1 VTLIIPV
8 VTIDGPAGAGK
19 GTIGQHTALALDWN
33 YLDSGALYRIAA
45 LVAEKHGLSI
55 EQSEALVELLRDVDI
70 RTEARADSE
79 ARIQIEGDDVSER
92 LRTPEIG
99 KIASRLAKLP
109 EIREALLWRQKIAR
123 RSPGL
128 VADGRDM
135 GTVVFP
141 DAVVK
146 IFLTASPEE
155 RAQRRH
161 KQLKDKGLDVNL
173 ARLLEEMRQRDQ
185 RDRERSESPLKA
197 ADDALILD
205 TTDLSIGQVVE
216 RVLELV
222 SVRLS

>member
-1 VTLIIPV
+1 MTLIIPV

-45 LVAEKHGLSI
+45 LVAEGNALDI

-70 RTEARADSE
+70 RTEARPDSD
-79 ARIQIEGDDVSER
+79 ARIEIDGIDVSER
-92 LRTPEIG
+92 LRTPETG

-141 DAVVK
+141 DAAVK
-146 IFLTASPEE
+146 IFLTASAEE

-173 ARLLEEMRQRDQ
+173 ARLLEEMKERDR
-185 RDRERSESPLKA
+185 RDRERTESPLKA
-197 ADDALILD
+197 ADDAVVLD
-205 TTDLSIGQVVE
+205 TTALTIEQVVE

-222 SVRLS
+222 SARLS